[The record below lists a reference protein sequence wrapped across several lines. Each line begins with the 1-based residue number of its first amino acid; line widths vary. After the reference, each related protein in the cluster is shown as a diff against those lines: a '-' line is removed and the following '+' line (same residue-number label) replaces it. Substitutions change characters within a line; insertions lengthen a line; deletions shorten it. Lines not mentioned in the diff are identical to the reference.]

1 MALPSLQTLLAIPG
15 VTVALQALASL
26 AAILVVVWLTRR
38 LRLGG
43 DPRILSEEQARQLA
57 DEAICG
63 FDAQAIAVDRA
74 GIGALARDALGR
86 ILIIRQHGSHF
97 AARLLTSHANVRLDE
112 RFLTLATDDRRFGTI
127 TLDLGDQAAVWA
139 ASLRRLG
146 ASAQ

>member
-1 MALPSLQTLLAIPG
+1 MTVPTIDAMLAMPGVTMALQTL
-15 VTVALQALASL
+15 TSL
-26 AAILVVVWLTRR
+26 AAILIVVWLTRR

-43 DPRILSEEQARQLA
+43 DPRIQSEEQARQLA
-57 DEAICG
+57 EEAICG
-63 FDAQAIAVDRA
+63 FDAQSVAVDRA
-74 GIGALARDALGR
+74 GIGALARDTLGR
-86 ILIIRQHGSHF
+86 VLIIRQHGSHF

-146 ASAQ
+146 ASTQ

>member
-1 MALPSLQTLLAIPG
+1 MTVPTIDAMLAMPGVTMALQTL
-15 VTVALQALASL
+15 TSL
-26 AAILVVVWLTRR
+26 AAILIVVWLTRR

-43 DPRILSEEQARQLA
+43 DPRIQSEEQARQLA
-57 DEAICG
+57 EEAICG
-63 FDAQAIAVDRA
+63 FDPQAVAIDRA
-74 GIGALARDALGR
+74 GIGALARDAMGR
-86 ILIIRQHGSHF
+86 VLIIRQHGSHF

-146 ASAQ
+146 ASKQ

>member
-1 MALPSLQTLLAIPG
+1 MTVPTIDAMLAMPGVTMALQTL
-15 VTVALQALASL
+15 TSL
-26 AAILVVVWLTRR
+26 AAILIVVWLTRR

-43 DPRILSEEQARQLA
+43 DPRIQSEEQARQLA
-57 DEAICG
+57 EEAICG
-63 FDAQAIAVDRA
+63 FDPQAVAIDRA
-74 GIGALARDALGR
+74 GIGALARDAMGR
-86 ILIIRQHGSHF
+86 VLIIRQHGSHF

-146 ASAQ
+146 ASTQ

>member
-1 MALPSLQTLLAIPG
+1 MVLPSLQTLMVLPG
-15 VTVALQALASL
+15 ATMALQALTSL
-26 AAILVVVWLTRR
+26 AAILLVVWLTRR

-43 DPRILSEEQARQLA
+43 DPRILSEQQACQLA
-57 DEAICG
+57 EEAICG
-63 FDAQAIAVDRA
+63 FNAQSVAVDRA
-74 GIGALARDALGR
+74 GIGALVRDALGR
-86 ILIIRQHGSHF
+86 VMIIRQHGSHF
-97 AARLLTSHANVRLDE
+97 AARLLTSHAHVRLDE